1 MKSRECLVKQPPGSF
16 KHLSSQSAGQ
26 SVSQPV
32 SQPASPCLLFFCFL
46 VPFRLSNWRETG
58 TATVKTGPRHRKLK
72 QTYTNSSSSSS
83 SSSSSG
89 GGRQLHFDTTSEV
102 CSCCEGVCT
111 CILYTM
117 LEGRRMV
124 AGVLVGRLG
133 FPWPVIRCM
142 FDTYIHPLAGCELR
156 SASAGWP
163 EGRRCCCCLVHAAL
177 HCIAPGPAVV
187 VGTECAS
194 KVLALPQSRR
204 PYRHVCWLSRWLET
218 YGSLH
223 HHHYHHHRRQ
233 CCPMRHQSSPS
244 PTLLRTI
251 RHTGICSVRW
261 GRDE

>member
-1 MKSRECLVKQPPGSF
+1 MKSRERLVKQPPGSF

-72 QTYTNSSSSSS
+72 QTYTN
-83 SSSSSG
+83 SSSG

-177 HCIAPGPAVV
+177 HCIALR
-187 VGTECAS
+187 
-194 KVLALPQSRR
+194 LALPSSLARNARR
-204 PYRHVCWLSRWLET
+204 KCWPCLKVDVHTDMCVGFRA
-218 YGSLH
+218 GSKH
-223 HHHYHHHRRQ
+223 TARFI
-233 CCPMRHQSSPS
+233 
-244 PTLLRTI
+244 TTTTI
-251 RHTGICSVRW
+251 IIVVSAVR
-261 GRDE
+261 